1 MKKLL
6 AEFYGEKPEESDSY
20 GRIVN
25 DRHFQRLIN
34 LIDKSKVAIGGQ
46 SNANDRFISPTIMTG
61 VSKDDRV
68 MQEEIFGPILP
79 FISVKD
85 LNEAINFVNAREKPL
100 ALYVFTN
107 STSVFEEFKEKTSS
121 GSFGLNE
128 VLMQISCNNF

>member
-6 AEFYGEKPEESDSY
+6 IDFYGEKPEESDSY
-20 GRIVN
+20 GRIIN

-79 FISVKD
+79 FITVKD
-85 LNEAINFVNAREKPL
+85 LNEAINFINEREKPL
-100 ALYVFTN
+100 ALYLFTN
-107 STSVFEEFKEKTSS
+107 NLSVFEEFKNRTSS

-128 VLMQISCNNF
+128 VLMQISCNIL